1 MIFNRL
7 RLFHGV
13 RSYGGIKWKTRS
25 LSIECFFR
33 HGGDFL
39 IDSVFSTLLG
49 DKVSAIK
56 YLFKLIAV
64 VRRLLAY
71 SGC

>member
-1 MIFNRL
+1 M
-7 RLFHGV
+7 
-13 RSYGGIKWKTRS
+13 SIK
-25 LSIECFFR
+25 CFFR

-39 IDSVFSTLLG
+39 IDSVFFTLLE

-71 SGC
+71 SGCRVIVVWLLDLLFERYLGTTLF

>member
-1 MIFNRL
+1 M
-7 RLFHGV
+7 
-13 RSYGGIKWKTRS
+13 
-25 LSIECFFR
+25 
-33 HGGDFL
+33 
-39 IDSVFSTLLG
+39 DSVFFTLLE
-49 DKVSAIK
+49 DKVSTIK

>member
-1 MIFNRL
+1 M
-7 RLFHGV
+7 
-13 RSYGGIKWKTRS
+13 SIK
-25 LSIECFFR
+25 CFFR

-39 IDSVFSTLLG
+39 IDSVFFTLLE